1 MFTAYKLFCGTAMSS
16 IILGIT
22 EAIFT
27 TNLQVGI
34 LRHFFSKYNSDCH
47 FKMQPDSPENIIGF
61 FHSSTDH
68 RRCTQCTCHTQIV
81 FFNCLFHAF
90 VYFSCIRNHIHTV
103 FTKTIRHFFLVFRI
117 IKFDCIICNI
127 RQSSFPIC
135 HQTAKIFSAS
145 TIFQPFLSSQFYG
158 IFCPATNKHC

>member
-61 FHSSTDH
+61 FHSSSDH

-81 FFNCLFHAF
+81 FFNYLLHEF
-90 VYFSCIRNHIHTV
+90 VYFSCIRNHDNPGFEYT
-103 FTKTIRHFFLVFRI
+103 FTLFLPKNEHFFVFRI
-117 IKFDCIICNI
+117 IKFDCNI
-127 RQSSFPIC
+127 RQ
-135 HQTAKIFSAS
+135 
-145 TIFQPFLSSQFYG
+145 
-158 IFCPATNKHC
+158 